1 MSFSSE
7 VKHEISNVEMDS
19 CCERAMLSAFLH
31 INSNL
36 LIVNKQMQLQIEIEN
51 ATIAKRMFSILKNRY
66 DVEIEL
72 KVVKKQNLNKNNVY
86 ILRVL
91 SQGIE
96 ILEDLGIYTSRGMRH
111 TPSSVITVKPCCK
124 QAYLGGAFLAGGSI
138 NAPTTPNYHLEI
150 ATVDDELAE
159 FIKKLFE
166 YQDINAKIT
175 KRRNKYVVYVKAAD
189 HIADFLKVTRAHVKT
204 LEFEDVRIQRDFKNS
219 LIRLDNCEVANEV
232 KSIQAGNKQIDAI
245 QKLIEHNRYN
255 YLEPRLIQ
263 VADLRMQYPEASLN
277 ELIYEYEEI
286 HGETISK
293 SGLQHRFKKII
304 EIASKLD

>member
-1 MSFSSE
+1 
-7 VKHEISNVEMDS
+7 MDS

-51 ATIAKRMFSILKNRY
+51 ATTAKRMFSILKNRY

-111 TPSSVITVKPCCK
+111 TPSSVITVKSCCK

-175 KRRNKYVVYVKAAD
+175 KRRNKHVVYVKAAD
-189 HIADFLKVTRAHVKT
+189 HIADFLKVTGAHVKT

>member
-189 HIADFLKVTRAHVKT
+189 HIADFLKVTGAHVKT

>member
-1 MSFSSE
+1 
-7 VKHEISNVEMDS
+7 MDS

-189 HIADFLKVTRAHVKT
+189 HIADFLKVTGAHVKT

>member
-1 MSFSSE
+1 
-7 VKHEISNVEMDS
+7 MDS

-91 SQGIE
+91 SLGIE

-189 HIADFLKVTRAHVKT
+189 HIADFLKVTGAHVKT